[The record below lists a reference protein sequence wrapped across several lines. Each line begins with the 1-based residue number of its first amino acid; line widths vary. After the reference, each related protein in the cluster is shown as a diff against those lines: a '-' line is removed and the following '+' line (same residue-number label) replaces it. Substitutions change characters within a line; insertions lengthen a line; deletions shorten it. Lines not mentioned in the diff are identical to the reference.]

1 MFTSN
6 RKKQIEQ
13 AKKNFRNHKA
23 TFKQFDGI
31 STLDWRNKDGSSNYY
46 IRYVFDEEK
55 GCLYIT
61 GDLGSAVVR
70 LTEKSMLESL
80 SSYINSIGYFL
91 GKILCS
97 TDKYV
102 YDLELA
108 RDQLK
113 QRLIIPDEEYEDE
126 RLDELQVLVSDT
138 LECFEEL
145 NGFNLSDDVKERLS
159 KEDADYWEWIYDIGK
174 DVDIRVIL
182 WLVGLE
188 MAYNQICK
196 KNNNKSCLM

>member
-1 MFTSN
+1 MFTN
-6 RKKQIEQ
+6 NIEKQIKRAQ
-13 AKKNFRNHKA
+13 NSFRNHKA
-23 TFKQFDGI
+23 KFEQFDGI
-31 STLDWRNKDGSSNYY
+31 SILDWRNIDGSSNYY
-46 IRYVFDEEK
+46 VHYVFDEEK

-70 LTEKSMLESL
+70 LTERATLESL
-80 SSYINSIGYFL
+80 SSYINSVDYFL
-91 GKILCS
+91 GKIQCS

-102 YDLELA
+102 YNEELA
-108 RDQLK
+108 RNQLK

-126 RLDELQVLVSDT
+126 RLEELQELISDT

-145 NGFNLSDDVKERLS
+145 SGFNLSDDVEERLS

-174 DVDIRVIL
+174 TVDIRVIL

-188 MAYNQICK
+188 MAHKQV
-196 KNNNKSCLM
+196 SDTD